1 MIHQCLTTGRERQ
14 NQDEYNMLPVRSKYK
29 IGKRL
34 GPAVFE
40 QCQTQKFA
48 LSEARTVK
56 KQKRG
61 GGSDYGRQLIEK
73 QRVRYTYGLTE
84 KSLSNYAKKA
94 YENENPSL
102 ALHRAL
108 EERLDSVVYRAGF
121 ALTRR
126 AGRQMVSHG
135 HITVNG
141 IRTMVPSHRLKKGD
155 VFAVREGSRKSA
167 LFAHLG
173 NPETASRPIPAWLSV
188 DVSLMKGEITGEAQY
203 SPTESA
209 LDYPS
214 VFEFYSR

>member
-1 MIHQCLTTGRERQ
+1 
-14 NQDEYNMLPVRSKYK
+14 MLPIKSKYR

-48 LSEARTVK
+48 LSEARSGK

-61 GGSDYGRQLIEK
+61 TVSDYGRQLLDK

-84 KSLSNYAKKA
+84 KTLSNYAKRA
-94 YENENPSL
+94 YKEENPSL
-102 ALHRAL
+102 ALHRTL
-108 EERLDSVVYRAGF
+108 EERLDSIVYRAGF
-121 ALTRR
+121 AQTRR

-141 IRTMVPSHRLKKGD
+141 TRVKVPSHRLKKGD
-155 VFAVREGSRKSA
+155 VFAVREGSRTSA
-167 LFAHLG
+167 LFSHLG
-173 NPETASRPIPAWLSV
+173 NPETVSRPIPSWLNI
-188 DVSLMKGEITGEAQY
+188 DASLMKGEITGEPPYAAA
-203 SPTESA
+203 EST
-209 LDYPS
+209 LDYPA

>member
-1 MIHQCLTTGRERQ
+1 
-14 NQDEYNMLPVRSKYK
+14 MLPVKSKYK

-48 LSEARTVK
+48 LAEARGGVK

-61 GGSDYGRQLIEK
+61 GGSDYGRQLLEK

-84 KSLSNYAKKA
+84 KALANYAKKA
-94 YENENPSL
+94 YEEENPSFS
-102 ALHRAL
+102 LHRLL
-108 EERLDSVVYRAGF
+108 ESRIDSIVYRAGF

-126 AGRQMVSHG
+126 AARQMVSHG
-135 HITVNG
+135 HIVVNG
-141 IRTMVPSHRLKKGD
+141 TRTKVASHKLMKGD

-173 NPETASRPIPAWLSV
+173 NPDVPAKTVPQWLSI
-188 DVSLMKGEITGEAQY
+188 DASLMKGELVSDIPYT
-203 SPTESA
+203 PTETA
-209 LDYPS
+209 LDYPA